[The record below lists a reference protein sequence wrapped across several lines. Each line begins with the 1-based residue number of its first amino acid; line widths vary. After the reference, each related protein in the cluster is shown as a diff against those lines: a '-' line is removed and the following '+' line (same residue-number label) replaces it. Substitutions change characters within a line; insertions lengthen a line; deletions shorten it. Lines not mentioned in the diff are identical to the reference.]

1 MISLEWVIKSLDPRP
16 RAINIGREGCTVKL
30 CLCVIYMDIYIYI
43 YMCVCWNGYSMEM
56 YVLLCA
62 EYFFHGCECVNMY
75 VQIRWK
81 SYV

>member
-43 YMCVCWNGYSMEM
+43 YI
-56 YVLLCA
+56 YVRVL
-62 EYFFHGCECVNMY
+62 ERV
-75 VQIRWK
+75 
-81 SYV
+81 

>member
-43 YMCVCWNGYSMEM
+43 YICACVGTGIAWRCMCCCVLNISSMD
-56 YVLLCA
+56 VS
-62 EYFFHGCECVNMY
+62 V
-75 VQIRWK
+75 
-81 SYV
+81 